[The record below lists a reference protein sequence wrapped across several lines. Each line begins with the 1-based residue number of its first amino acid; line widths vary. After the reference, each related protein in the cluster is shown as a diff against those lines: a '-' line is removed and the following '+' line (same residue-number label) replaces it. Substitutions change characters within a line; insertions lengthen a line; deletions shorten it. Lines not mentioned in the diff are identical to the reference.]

1 MTRQAD
7 GPLEGTSPVSPA
19 AAGDDAIA
27 AGPRRESDTTEAAH
41 AGRRRSVRRA
51 AGAHDRPGHV
61 PKLSVVREQ
70 PAPAA
75 DLGWGAEE
83 AVAATTGPGG
93 AEDAAL
99 FARIADG
106 DRDAFA
112 ELYRRYF
119 HELYDFAARIT
130 RDREAAADIVQ
141 SVFAGVWERARK
153 GEPVRSPRGWL
164 YRVTHNAAIDEIR
177 RRGRTTR
184 PNGDDGFDFAAVED
198 VRSPAPER
206 AVIDKELADLVWSTA
221 AVLSPDEYALLD
233 LHMRRGLSAAE
244 LADELGIS
252 TGAVYT
258 RLSRLRRSFE
268 DALTVTLLTRRGG
281 EECEE
286 LAGLVSELGA
296 RVDTPD
302 GNKLLQ
308 AHVSDCATCQASRR
322 RFVTAA
328 EVLAGIA
335 PVPLVPGV
343 EDAVWSNLSRAADL
357 GGPAGD
363 SGKPASDGR
372 SRTGPSASG
381 SRIVS
386 AALAHPVAAT
396 ALMVAIA
403 TLVAVGMWAVG
414 AAPPQAPS
422 TGTARDPAL
431 VWSPTH
437 SPGERSSE
445 SVISIRWSRQP
456 GALAYSVMWS
466 QAPAELPDS
475 APDLPGS
482 ATGTM
487 SPALAPGRW
496 YFHLRTQGR
505 DHSWTHTVH
514 RGPFVIIAPAEP
526 RPDSAPAARPGT
538 AARPDSA
545 ARPGTTGGRSPTPP
559 GPGSAPPEENSPSE
573 GTTPSPTAP
582 ARDTTPPSR
591 QTVEL
596 AGGPY
601 YRSLA
606 VPLVLRHGVDRESGV
621 DRSTG
626 VVQRLAGSLTGG
638 RCERWSDT
646 WRTVELEGSTDSTV
660 ADGRCYRYRY
670 SIADR
675 AGNRSAVSK
684 PSGVAMVDTT
694 PPSPPALSLSEN
706 GVHTFVAGRTVFIRP
721 GAAGR
726 FAVEADSVDDGSGVA
741 AIEFPALTR
750 EGVPVRRA
758 AAPYEVVYTWSN
770 PPITAGAK
778 VVVSCDRAGNTAS
791 AWFTVTADA
800 DPPTG
805 MSATLAGGPWFA
817 AAVPLRVEEGSD
829 AGSGVNRGSARVER
843 QAASLQAGACGSFT
857 GAWEPVSSQA
867 GADAGVQDGTCY
879 RYRVSV
885 SDNVGNWSSSPA
897 SGEARIDTTAP
908 SPPQLT
914 LTASAPSAHVSRA
927 TVFYRPGAEGALT
940 VEATTTD
947 AESGIEQVLFPTLA
961 GAGGGIDDTAPY
973 AADYTWTQALTA
985 AGPHTVTARNRAG
998 LVSDGIF
1005 AMTAD
1010 ADPPTGMSVTLL
1022 GGPTYPGAAVPF
1034 RIDEGSDAG
1043 SGVDRRSVTVERDSA
1058 PMTPAGCGLYTG
1070 VWTPLD
1076 FPGTADTTVVAGN
1089 CYRYR
1094 VSASDNVGNWATS
1107 PPSADARVR

>member
-1 MTRQAD
+1 M
-7 GPLEGTSPVSPA
+7 
-19 AAGDDAIA
+19 
-27 AGPRRESDTTEAAH
+27 SDETNAAH
-41 AGRRRSVRRA
+41 AGRRPRVRRTG
-51 AGAHDRPGHV
+51 GAHDRPGHV

-70 PAPAA
+70 PPAGA
-75 DLGWGAEE
+75 DLVSGAEE
-83 AVAATTGPGG
+83 AAAATTGPVG

-119 HELYDFAARIT
+119 RELYDFAARIT

-153 GEPVRSPRGWL
+153 GEPVRSPRAWL
-164 YRVTHNAAIDEIR
+164 YRVAHNAAIDEIR
-177 RRGRTTR
+177 RRGRTTQ
-184 PNGDDGFDFAAVED
+184 PNGDHGFDFADVED
-198 VRSPAPER
+198 VRSPEPAR

-233 LHMRRGLSAAE
+233 LHMRRGFSAAE
-244 LADELGIS
+244 LAHELGIS

-286 LAGLVSELGA
+286 LADLVLELGA

-308 AHVSDCATCQASRR
+308 AHVHDCATCQASRR

-335 PVPLVPGV
+335 PVPLILGV
-343 EDAVWSNLSRAADL
+343 EDAVWSNLSGGPEL

-363 SGKPASDGR
+363 SGKPASEGR
-372 SRTGPSASG
+372 PRTGPSASG
-381 SRIVS
+381 LRIVS

-396 ALMVAIA
+396 ALTLAIA
-403 TLVAVGMWAVG
+403 ALVAVGVWAIG
-414 AAPPQAPS
+414 AAPPEAPS
-422 TGTARDPAL
+422 TGIARDPSL

-456 GALAYSVMWS
+456 DALAYSVLWS
-466 QAPAELPDS
+466 QAPTEVPDS
-475 APDLPGS
+475 APDLPGN

-505 DHSWTHTVH
+505 NHSWTHTVH
-514 RGPFVIIAPAEP
+514 RGPFVVIARAEP
-526 RPDSAPAARPGT
+526 RPDSDAAARPGT
-538 AARPDSA
+538 AAPPDSA
-545 ARPGTTGGRSPTPP
+545 ARPGTTGGRSPTPA
-559 GPGSAPPEENSPSE
+559 GPGSAAPEESSPSE

-582 ARDTTPPSR
+582 ARDTTPPSQ

-596 AGGPY
+596 ADGPY
-601 YRSLA
+601 HRSLA

-621 DRSTG
+621 DRSSR
-626 VVQRLAGSLTGG
+626 VVQRLTGVLTSG

-646 WRTVELEGSTDSTV
+646 WRTVELEGSTDSAV

-670 SIADR
+670 RIADR

-694 PPSPPALSLSEN
+694 PPLPPALSLSEN
-706 GVHTFVAGRTVFIRP
+706 GVQTFVAGTTIFIRP

-750 EGVPVRRA
+750 EGVPTRRT
-758 AAPYEVVYTWSN
+758 AAPYEAVYTWSN
-770 PPITAGAK
+770 PTITAGAK
-778 VVVSCDRAGNTAS
+778 VVISRDRAGNTAS
-791 AWFTVTADA
+791 ARFIVTADA

-805 MSATLAGGPWFA
+805 MSATLAGAPWFA
-817 AAVPLRVEEGSD
+817 AAVPLRVGEGSD
-829 AGSGVNRGSARVER
+829 AGSGLNRGSATLER
-843 QAASLQAGACGSFT
+843 QSASFQAGACGSFT
-857 GAWEPVSSQA
+857 GAWEPVSLLA

-885 SDNVGNWSSSPA
+885 SDNVGNWSSSPE
-897 SGEARIDTTAP
+897 SGEARIDATEP

-914 LTASAPSAHVSRA
+914 LTASAPSVHVSTG
-927 TVFYRPGAEGALT
+927 TVFYRPGAQGALT
-940 VEATTTD
+940 VAATTAD
-947 AESGIEQVLFPTLA
+947 AESGIEQVLFPALA

-973 AADYTWTQALTA
+973 AAGYTWTQPLTP
-985 AGPHTVTARNRAG
+985 AGPHTVTAGNRAG
-998 LVSDGIF
+998 LVSHGVF
-1005 AMTAD
+1005 TMTAD
-1010 ADPPTGMSVTLL
+1010 ADPPIGMSVTLL
-1022 GGPTYPGAAVPF
+1022 GGSTYPGAAVPF
-1034 RIDEGSDAG
+1034 RINEGSDEH
-1043 SGVDRRSVTVERDSA
+1043 SGVDRRSIAVERDSA
-1058 PMTPAGCGLYTG
+1058 PMTPAGCGPYTG
-1070 VWTPLD
+1070 VWTPLN

-1094 VSASDNVGNWATS
+1094 VSVSDNVGNRATS
-1107 PPSADARVR
+1107 PSSADARVG

>member
-7 GPLEGTSPVSPA
+7 GSLEGTSPVSPA
-19 AAGDDAIA
+19 TTGDDAIA
-27 AGPRRESDTTEAAH
+27 AGPRREGDTTEAAH
-41 AGRRRSVRRA
+41 ARRRPRGRRTAGGHRRP
-51 AGAHDRPGHV
+51 DHV
-61 PKLSVVREQ
+61 PKLSVVRDQ
-70 PAPAA
+70 AAPAA
-75 DLGWGAEE
+75 DLVPGAEG
-83 AVAATTGPGG
+83 AVAATVGSPA

-99 FARIADG
+99 FVRIADG

-130 RDREAAADIVQ
+130 GDRDAAADIVQ
-141 SVFAGVWERARK
+141 SVFAGVWERVRK
-153 GEPVRSPRGWL
+153 GEHPRSPRAWL

-177 RRGRTTR
+177 RRRRTTR

-198 VRSPAPER
+198 VRSPEPER

-233 LHMRRGLSAAE
+233 LHFRRGLSAPE

-268 DALTVTLLTRRGG
+268 DALTVALLTRRVS

-286 LAGLVSELGA
+286 FADLVSELGA
-296 RVDTPD
+296 RVDTPE

-308 AHVSDCATCQASRR
+308 AHVRDCATCQASRR

-335 PVPLVPGV
+335 PVPLIPGV
-343 EDAVWSNLSRAADL
+343 EDAVWSNLHGAVDL
-357 GGPAGD
+357 GGAAGD
-363 SGKPASDGR
+363 SGKPASKGR

-396 ALMVAIA
+396 ALTLAIA
-403 TLVAVGMWAVG
+403 ALVAVSVWAIG
-414 AAPPQAPS
+414 AAPPEAPS
-422 TGTARDPAL
+422 TGIARDPSL

-445 SVISIRWSRQP
+445 SVISIQWSRQP
-456 GALAYSVMWS
+456 DALAFSVLWS
-466 QAPAELPDS
+466 QAPTEVPDS
-475 APDLPGS
+475 VPDLPGS
-482 ATGTM
+482 ATGTT

-514 RGPFVIIAPAEP
+514 RGPFVVIPRAQP
-526 RPDSAPAARPGT
+526 RPDSAARPGT
-538 AARPDSA
+538 AAPPDSA
-545 ARPGTTGGRSPTPP
+545 ARPGTTGGSSPTPA
-559 GPGSAPPEENSPSE
+559 GPGSTAPEESSPRA

-582 ARDTTPPSR
+582 ARDSTPPSG

-596 AGGPY
+596 ADGPY

-606 VPLVLRHGVDRESGV
+606 VPLVLRQGVDRESGV

-626 VVQRLAGSLTGG
+626 VVERLTGVLTRG
-638 RCERWSDT
+638 RCERWSGT
-646 WRTVELEGSTDSTV
+646 WRTVEVERSTDSAV
-660 ADGRCYRYRY
+660 ANGRCYRYRY
-670 SIADR
+670 RIADR

-684 PSGVAMVDTT
+684 PSAVAMVDTT
-694 PPSPPALSLSEN
+694 PPSPPALTLSEN
-706 GVHTFVAGRTVFIRP
+706 GDHTFVAGRTIFIRP
-721 GAAGR
+721 GEAGG
-726 FAVEADSVDDGSGVA
+726 FAVEAASVDDGSGVA

-750 EGVPVRRA
+750 EGVPARRT
-758 AAPYEVVYTWSN
+758 AAPYEAVYTWSS
-770 PPITAGAK
+770 PTSTAGAK
-778 VVVSCDRAGNTAS
+778 VVISRDRAGNTAS
-791 AWFTVTADA
+791 ARFTVTADA

-805 MSATLAGGPWFA
+805 MSASLAGGPWFA

-829 AGSGVNRGSARVER
+829 AGSGANRASARVER
-843 QAASLQAGACGSFT
+843 QSASLQAGACGSFT
-857 GAWEPVSSQA
+857 SAWEPVSVQA

-914 LTASAPSAHVSRA
+914 LTASAPGVHVSRA
-927 TVFYRPGAEGALT
+927 TVFYRQGAQGALT
-940 VEATTTD
+940 VAATTAD
-947 AESGIEQVLFPTLA
+947 AESGIEQVLFPTVA
-961 GAGGGIDDTAPY
+961 GASGGIDDTAPY
-973 AADYTWTQALTA
+973 SADYTWTQALTA

-1022 GGPTYPGAAVPF
+1022 GGPTYTGAAVPF
-1034 RIDEGSDAG
+1034 RINEGSDEV

-1058 PMTPAGCGLYTG
+1058 PMTPAGCGPYTG
-1070 VWTPLD
+1070 VWTPLF

-1094 VSASDNVGNWATS
+1094 VSVSDNVGNWATS
-1107 PPSADARVR
+1107 PPSADARVG